1 MAAHG
6 NDSRRFVLLADGA
19 GPREH
24 WKVYVCP
31 PPGKVLLSPT
41 TPPDVDSL
49 YHQFQRAAKLAE
61 FYGSDLLKANAVN
74 NFVGACA
81 RAHADDHNSWAA
93 MIKERVNDAEK
104 AVVAPQLK
112 AKMDWEHAH
121 GRRMT
126 FTTELMEVE
135 EKLPLPPLPE
145 PPTPKKHNKRP
156 LEHSPRT
163 TAKPLQRMRFDELGR
178 AYCS

>member
-1 MAAHG
+1 MAAH
-6 NDSRRFVLLADGA
+6 RFTVVADGA
-19 GPREH
+19 GPREN

-31 PPGKVLLSPT
+31 PVGNVLPSPT

-49 YHQFQRAAKLAE
+49 SHQLQRAAKLAE
-61 FYGSDLLKANAVN
+61 FYGCDLLKANAVN

-104 AVVAPQLK
+104 AVVSKQLK
-112 AKMDWEHAH
+112 AKLDFEKAH
-121 GRRMT
+121 GRRMKV
-126 FTTELMEVE
+126 TTELIEVE

-178 AYCS
+178 AYYS